1 MSGHRINDSPPSPQT
16 QPGPPEPGEIAQI
29 QAAFFSGPLPHP
41 DLLAKYNDV
50 IPNGAERIMAMAERQ
65 SAHRESL
72 EALVVK
78 GNLASQTRGSYFAFI
93 LALVCIAGGFSLVY
107 TGRSGEG
114 ISAIIISIASLVS
127 VFIYSKHEQ
136 KKERVEKA
144 LALQS
149 RKPR

>member
-1 MSGHRINDSPPSPQT
+1 
-16 QPGPPEPGEIAQI
+16 
-29 QAAFFSGPLPHP
+29 
-41 DLLAKYNDV
+41 
-50 IPNGAERIMAMAERQ
+50 MAMAERQ

-78 GNLASQTRGSYFAFI
+78 GNLASQTRGSYFAFL

-107 TGRSGEG
+107 AGKSGEG
-114 ISAIIISIASLVS
+114 ISAIITSITGLVG